1 LVDKYH
7 SLIERTRSLGE
18 MVDSSAGPRKCK
30 ISLEHLVMP
39 ESKGGFKN
47 KNDGTMTKGEKIQ
60 PEKASSNQ
68 N

>member
-30 ISLEHLVMP
+30 ISLEHLVV
-39 ESKGGFKN
+39 S
-47 KNDGTMTKGEKIQ
+47 GTKKMLKKKKKRKKVWWPDKRTQG
-60 PEKASSNQ
+60 PT
-68 N
+68 